1 MPGFQERNVNL
12 SGRRRAHRDGIRIAE
27 ERSGKNL
34 EKIVNTGTSTSARR
48 RANSMAMYKS
58 SASVPD
64 SLLAY
69 TKEIH
74 QATERITPA
83 EEKEL
88 GAKTQEAIRLQGV
101 YSSLELELERE
112 PTDEE
117 WCAAADGVND
127 VEELRATIAMGMEAK
142 NRLVE
147 TNLRMVQG
155 VVNMYIRNGL
165 GSQYNAGDLMQ
176 EGTMALIRAAEKFE
190 PERGLRFSTY
200 AMYWIRSAVKRSQI
214 LQSRVLQVPQRLH
227 ETHKR
232 VQKAGQELKAELG
245 RPPTNMELAQAS
257 DLSELQLGRC
267 KKAMAQKCF
276 SLDATIQNKFK
287 PGTGGNRKETM
298 LDIVNGKFEDEQ
310 YGETQQQLT
319 KEALIDSLRSVLSPH
334 EVDLLLLRFGLMD
347 ERTLPHGFAGPLT
360 IAEVSRLV
368 GLKPDKVRRM
378 INKCLSKLRPVL
390 EMEWMGYDE
399 SKAIVGT

>member
-1 MPGFQERNVNL
+1 
-12 SGRRRAHRDGIRIAE
+12 
-27 ERSGKNL
+27 
-34 EKIVNTGTSTSARR
+34 
-48 RANSMAMYKS
+48 MAQKLTQHS
-58 SASVPD
+58 FVD
-64 SLLAY
+64 SQLLY
-69 TKEIH
+69 
-74 QATERITPA
+74 Q
-83 EEKEL
+83 
-88 GAKTQEAIRLQGV
+88 Q
-101 YSSLELELERE
+101 
-112 PTDEE
+112 
-117 WCAAADGVND
+117 
-127 VEELRATIAMGMEAK
+127 
-142 NRLVE
+142 
-147 TNLRMVQG
+147 
-155 VVNMYIRNGL
+155 
-165 GSQYNAGDLMQ
+165 
-176 EGTMALIRAAEKFE
+176 ALIRAAEKFE

-214 LQSRVLQVPQRLH
+214 MQSRVVQVPQRLH

-232 VQKAGQELKAELG
+232 VQKAGRELKAELG
-245 RPPTNMELAQAS
+245 RPPTNKELAQAS

-310 YGETQQQLT
+310 YGKTQQQLT

-390 EMEWMGYDE
+390 EMEWVDYDE

>member
-1 MPGFQERNVNL
+1 MV
-12 SGRRRAHRDGIRIAE
+12 SC
-27 ERSGKNL
+27 
-34 EKIVNTGTSTSARR
+34 
-48 RANSMAMYKS
+48 
-58 SASVPD
+58 
-64 SLLAY
+64 LAY
-69 TKEIH
+69 HFHGRFVIL
-74 QATERITPA
+74 TPF
-83 EEKEL
+83 
-88 GAKTQEAIRLQGV
+88 GPKTHTA
-101 YSSLELELERE
+101 YSLI
-112 PTDEE
+112 D
-117 WCAAADGVND
+117 
-127 VEELRATIAMGMEAK
+127 
-142 NRLVE
+142 
-147 TNLRMVQG
+147 
-155 VVNMYIRNGL
+155 
-165 GSQYNAGDLMQ
+165 SQLLYQ
-176 EGTMALIRAAEKFE
+176 QALIRAAEKFE

-214 LQSRVLQVPQRLH
+214 LQSRVVQVPQRLH

-232 VQKAGQELKAELG
+232 VQKAGRELKAELG
-245 RPPTNMELAQAS
+245 RPPTSKELAQAS

-310 YGETQQQLT
+310 YGKTQQQLT

-390 EMEWMGYDE
+390 EMEWMDYDE

>member
-1 MPGFQERNVNL
+1 
-12 SGRRRAHRDGIRIAE
+12 
-27 ERSGKNL
+27 
-34 EKIVNTGTSTSARR
+34 
-48 RANSMAMYKS
+48 
-58 SASVPD
+58 
-64 SLLAY
+64 
-69 TKEIH
+69 
-74 QATERITPA
+74 
-83 EEKEL
+83 
-88 GAKTQEAIRLQGV
+88 
-101 YSSLELELERE
+101 
-112 PTDEE
+112 
-117 WCAAADGVND
+117 
-127 VEELRATIAMGMEAK
+127 
-142 NRLVE
+142 
-147 TNLRMVQG
+147 
-155 VVNMYIRNGL
+155 
-165 GSQYNAGDLMQ
+165 
-176 EGTMALIRAAEKFE
+176 
-190 PERGLRFSTY
+190 
-200 AMYWIRSAVKRSQI
+200 MYWIRSAVKRSQI
-214 LQSRVLQVPQRLH
+214 LQSRVVQVPQRLH

-245 RPPTNMELAQAS
+245 CPPTNKELAQAS

-310 YGETQQQLT
+310 YGKTQQQLT